1 MGTLIFQITEIPDQ
15 TYPQYQI
22 LAQGNVLDAAGHDF
36 EHLLRAIA
44 NLPPGAASTSIRF
57 SFDPKP
63 ISGNVQSRLGIYVI
77 AQCWDPD
84 QEENMRL
91 LIERGALRRFYQA
104 EMVNHYRAPWDRL
117 KGACDVVRRV
127 DALAPLHSSE
137 FNDRIPDSYYTITP
151 FEPSDRNDYLEL
163 DSVLSEINETAI
175 IDICVQP
182 VDVSSE
188 LSAHTKYLFQL
199 QSINKNWDLEEDDG
213 LDQFESLENDTGFRH
228 RWMRDIKPLRY
239 TDPLADDILR
249 SQQRFHEKLREPH
262 LFFRIRVLAQTRA
275 MAHLLGSVVAELAFK
290 SGSYRLQSCQ
300 QSDEIFA
307 EVLLDLKEARV
318 VTLPGFN
325 TLCEGRYKEIYSRLA
340 RLNQLATVDELMGAF
355 RLPVASLS
363 SPRCIRKNTDPLTEN
378 PDRIIVF
385 GEDQDVPYLS
395 LGPIL
400 SNSVK
405 GIAIFGVPGSGKTSA
420 AINLMSQLHKR
431 GIPFL
436 VIETAKTEYRILKTL
451 KNYSDKATQK
461 LANELEIYTPGFE
474 YASAFRYNPLEVL
487 PGIFTEEHIGNILGC
502 FYASMPLEG
511 PLQALLGETLERV
524 YEEFPSMERPP
535 MVSDVVNAAHRVLD
549 EKGYSEDT
557 DSDIRSA
564 LEVRLG
570 SLTRLGIG
578 RVFQCRKSIPSIDHL
593 FKVPAA
599 LELDCLPT
607 EQACLLTLFLLSSVR
622 EYLKTASKTNVIPRY
637 VIIIE
642 EAHNIVGRDTN
653 AAPSPDVANPKV
665 FAAEAVSRALLE
677 FRGLGVSIVIVDQC
691 PSKIA
696 PEVIKATT
704 TKLAFRQVHQED
716 REELGASMLFGS
728 IELEEIARLLP
739 GEAFLFTEGFYKS
752 RKIRTMNIYDRF
764 RLT

>member
-22 LAQGNVLDAAGHDF
+22 LAQGNVVDAAGHDF

-63 ISGNVQSRLGIYVI
+63 VSGNVQSRLGIYVI
-77 AQCWDPD
+77 AQCRDTD

-104 EMVNHYRAPWDRL
+104 RMVNHFKAPWDKL

-137 FNDRIPDSYYTITP
+137 FNDRIPSSYYTISP
-151 FEPSDRNDYLEL
+151 FESSDRNDYLEL

-199 QSINKNWDLEEDDG
+199 QSINKKWDLEDDDG
-213 LDQFESLENDTGFRH
+213 LDDFESLGNDTGPRH

-262 LFFRIRVLAQTRA
+262 LLFRIRVLAQTRA
-275 MAHLLGSVVAELAFK
+275 MAHLLGSVVAELAFE

-307 EVLLDLKEARV
+307 EALLGLKESRIV
-318 VTLPGFN
+318 PLPGFN
-325 TLCEGRYKEIYSRLA
+325 TPYEGRDMAIYSGLA
-340 RLNQLATVDELMGAF
+340 RLNQLATVDELLGAY
-355 RLPVASLS
+355 RLPVASLN
-363 SPRCIRKNTDPLTEN
+363 SPKCIRKNTDTPIEDISDLV
-378 PDRIIVF
+378 VF
-385 GEDQDVPYLS
+385 GIDQDVPGLLLGPTLFNTVKGLS
-395 LGPIL
+395 L
-400 SNSVK
+400 
-405 GIAIFGVPGSGKTSA
+405 FGVPGSGKTTA
-420 AINLMSQLHKR
+420 AINFILQVHER

-436 VIETAKTEYRILKTL
+436 LIETAKTEYRILKTL
-451 KNYSDKATQK
+451 QNHPDKDVQK
-461 LANELEIYTPGFE
+461 LAKEMEIYTAGFE
-474 YASAFRYNPLEVL
+474 YASPFRYNPLEL
-487 PGIFTEEHIGNILGC
+487 LAGIFTEERIGDVLGC

-511 PLQALLGETLERV
+511 PLQSLLGEALERV
-524 YEEFPSMERPP
+524 YEEYPSMDKPP
-535 MVSDVVNAAHRVLD
+535 MVSDLVNAAHRVLD

-578 RVFQCRKSIPSIDHL
+578 KVFQCRKSIPSIDHL
-593 FKVPAA
+593 FKVPAV
-599 LELDCLPT
+599 LELDCLPPD
-607 EQACLLTLFLLSSVR
+607 QACLLTLFLLSSIR
-622 EYLKTASKTNVIPRY
+622 EYLKTAPKSDMIPRY
-637 VIIIE
+637 VMIIE

-677 FRGLGVSIVIVDQC
+677 FRGLGVSVVIVDQC
-691 PSKIA
+691 PSRIA

-752 RKIRTMNIYDRF
+752 RKIRAVNIHDRF
-764 RLT
+764 RIT